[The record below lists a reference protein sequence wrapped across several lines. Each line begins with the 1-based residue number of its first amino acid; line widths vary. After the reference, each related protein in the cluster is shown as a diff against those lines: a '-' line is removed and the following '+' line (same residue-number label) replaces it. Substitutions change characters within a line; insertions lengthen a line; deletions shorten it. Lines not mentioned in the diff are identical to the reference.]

1 MIGYHIRSTLDAERL
16 ANTPFGRHREG
27 GGQRHESTIWRGR
40 LLVSRRVRFV
50 FLMIVGSARKRHKN
64 CRFARRRHL
73 QTIILLLVTN
83 DDHPVTP
90 EKIAARDRS
99 LRSCG
104 RRRGGLPISFVRL
117 IPHCFP
123 AISKQTPYPYFK

>member
-1 MIGYHIRSTLDAERL
+1 LLRFALCPKMARAI
-16 ANTPFGRHREG
+16 
-27 GGQRHESTIWRGR
+27 R
-40 LLVSRRVRFV
+40 LLRQDE
-50 FLMIVGSARKRHKN
+50 
-64 CRFARRRHL
+64 FARRRHL